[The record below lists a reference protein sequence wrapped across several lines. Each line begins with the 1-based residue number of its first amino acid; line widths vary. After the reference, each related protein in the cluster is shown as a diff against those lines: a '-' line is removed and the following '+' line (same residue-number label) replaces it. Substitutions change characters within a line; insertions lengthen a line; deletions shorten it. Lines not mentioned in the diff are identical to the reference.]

1 MFVLQIYPQ
10 DSGRGIS
17 WGRIP
22 RSGLHSELRMILEGR
37 KKKAW
42 FIKDQ
47 DENKWPVSFLAWC
60 KKSWSGQRTGWR
72 TWESCSLIDVKLQ
85 SRIDGWGNRGGC
97 TGSGGRGLSFWVKW
111 PLALN
116 PGLFLPAPKLDL
128 SHQLS
133 SLLPHLENGNS
144 NTYITWL

>member
-47 DENKWPVSFLAWC
+47 DENKWPVSFLA
-60 KKSWSGQRTGWR
+60 
-72 TWESCSLIDVKLQ
+72 
-85 SRIDGWGNRGGC
+85 
-97 TGSGGRGLSFWVKW
+97 
-111 PLALN
+111 
-116 PGLFLPAPKLDL
+116 
-128 SHQLS
+128 
-133 SLLPHLENGNS
+133 
-144 NTYITWL
+144 